1 MVKRGDII
9 SRQTEYELLSPC
21 IDNQAAQVRV
31 LNAVPGLTVDY
42 YINDVPRITNL
53 KYMELTRYISSRPG
67 PRNLKIYEANTKNLL
82 FEIEDIDI
90 ILGQLITDPIY
101 GGKDNLKFFQI
112 VDDINERIMPDETKV
127 RFYNLTSSSVQFT
140 LSSPTSSPTSS
151 PMTLA
156 LSSGNGTKYTEI
168 TPGRYSLKINFAN
181 QIPKTININFKPG
194 RIYTVYIIDNISP
207 DNPNYTQLNIPQVM
221 LVVDGNTMFA
231 KCTFP

>member
-9 SRQTEYELLSPC
+9 NRQTEYELLSPC
-21 IDNQAAQVRV
+21 IDNQAALVRV
-31 LNAVPGLTVDY
+31 LNAVPGLAVDY

-82 FEIEDIDI
+82 FEIKDIDI

-101 GGKDNLKFFQI
+101 GSKDNLKFVQL

-127 RFYNLTSSSVQFT
+127 RLYNLTSSSVQFT
-140 LSSPTSSPTSS
+140 LSSPTTSPIALT
-151 PMTLA
+151 

-181 QIPKTININFKPG
+181 QNTKTININLKPG

-207 DNPNYTQLNIPQVM
+207 DTPNYIQLSIPQVM